1 MIGEKRGFFWFL
13 VCPENRKHF
22 DPNRWEIESWHYI
35 LISVSFLDTTYV
47 CMSTDIIGEK
57 KRKKR
62 GFQGKFWLAVA
73 SHKEGTS
80 YLTTEYQELT
90 SWSVCLLP
98 LYHQTRSRFEGA
110 RSEVYELM
118 KRIRETPQE
127 YRQTSPI
134 SCEGYLYVQEKRKI
148 FIWLNLINIGGA
160 CYVHS

>member
-1 MIGEKRGFFWFL
+1 MKLILAITVSACLRFGFSW
-13 VCPENRKHF
+13 PENRKHF
-22 DPNRWEIESWHYI
+22 DPNRWEIQSWHYI
-35 LISVSFLDTTYV
+35 LISVSFLVTNYV
-47 CMSTDIIGEK
+47 FNWYK
-57 KRKKR
+57 WRKKR

-90 SWSVCLLP
+90 SWSVYLLP

-148 FIWLNLINIGGA
+148 FIWLNLI
-160 CYVHS
+160 

>member
-1 MIGEKRGFFWFL
+1 MYSTNIIGEKKGVLCFL
-13 VCPENRKHF
+13 VWPENRKHF

-35 LISVSFLDTTYV
+35 LISVSFLVTNYV
-47 CMSTDIIGEK
+47 FNWYK
-57 KRKKR
+57 WRKKR

-90 SWSVCLLP
+90 SWSVYLLP

-148 FIWLNLINIGGA
+148 FIWLNLI
-160 CYVHS
+160 